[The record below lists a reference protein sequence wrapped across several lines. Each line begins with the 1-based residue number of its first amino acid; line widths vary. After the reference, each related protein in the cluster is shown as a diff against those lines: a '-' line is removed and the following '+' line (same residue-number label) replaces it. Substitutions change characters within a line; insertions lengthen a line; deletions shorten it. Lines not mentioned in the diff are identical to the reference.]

1 MRTGRGALAV
11 TMVLLAFVAPALTSA
26 SFSSR
31 QSSLDSNFTVGAFS
45 PSSAPT
51 PSAQLDGSVVRLR
64 WPAVTFPGASTVIYR
79 VRRTSTSGNSS
90 EVCAGTSGPTI
101 ANGEA
106 SCIDSAPLIG
116 VPSTY
121 AVQPALVRGGVTT
134 WNMAYG
140 AESQSVTVPGLLFAG
155 SGTVINTVTSGIVN
169 VPYPAGTEIGD
180 LLLLVAV
187 NGRNRAPRRL
197 VGWTDVVSRG
207 IGGGQDFH
215 LFAAQRIA
223 DGSGSV
229 AVDVETGTEGASL
242 QVLRY
247 DVPNGNPPPILRASQ
262 VQSGFSS
269 SATAN
274 LVPAPDIITTAAAT
288 AVSIVAVRA
297 ANTISLVAGSA
308 WTLRSVATSSPG
320 TVSLAWALA
329 DTATGAAATVVSP
342 TWQQSGTPARWIF
355 GGSAFG

>member
-155 SGTVINTVTSGIVN
+155 SGAVINMVASGIVN

-247 DVPNGNPPPILRASQ
+247 DVPAGSAAPTVRASQ
-262 VQSGFSS
+262 TQSGSTSNSS
-269 SATAN
+269 SQLVPTPNIVTTAPATA
-274 LVPAPDIITTAAAT
+274 I
-288 AVSIVAVRA
+288 SIVAVRDD
-297 ANTISLVAGSA
+297 NSLSLVPGSS
-308 WTLRSVATSSPG
+308 WVLRSASTSNPG
-320 TVSLAWALA
+320 STSLAWALA
-329 DTATGAAATVVSP
+329 DTTVGAASTVTSP
-342 TWQQSGTPARWIF
+342 TWQQSGTPRRWLF
-355 GGSAFG
+355 GGTAFG